1 MFTSFRKI
9 IGSRPTANDDS
20 KLLRSVLGNYS
31 IAIEDEKILM
41 NLYKNTREESEIFSC
56 FFSTR
61 DKTIPRYQKAK
72 TEAGDHPSIK
82 RTVILK
88 QWSTSACDNEF
99 IYLFFNGQSFPKAD
113 ML

>member
-56 FFSTR
+56 FF
-61 DKTIPRYQKAK
+61 Q
-72 TEAGDHPSIK
+72 H
-82 RTVILK
+82 
-88 QWSTSACDNEF
+88 
-99 IYLFFNGQSFPKAD
+99 
-113 ML
+113 